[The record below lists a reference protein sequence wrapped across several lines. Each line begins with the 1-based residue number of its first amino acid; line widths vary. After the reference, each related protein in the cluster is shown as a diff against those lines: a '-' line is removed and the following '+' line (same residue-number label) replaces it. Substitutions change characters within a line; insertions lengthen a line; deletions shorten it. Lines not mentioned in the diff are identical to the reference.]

1 MANGNALIAVDGKLA
16 EAYNAAP
23 KTRQKKA
30 LSAMRQALRTSPT
43 RLTTA
48 PHLSKKESSLLL
60 KINRGLSET
69 QYARLQE
76 LNDKLEFA
84 TVTAEEHAELLQ
96 LADLAE
102 QLAVER
108 LQAVLALAKLRKVAP
123 AEMMRRLGMTPGASA
138 KDL

>member
-1 MANGNALIAVDGKLA
+1 MANGNALIAVDAKLA

-30 LSAMRQALRTSPT
+30 LSAMRQALRTVPT
-43 RLTTA
+43 RQSEV
-48 PHLSKKESSLLL
+48 PRLSKKESSLFL

-69 QYARLQE
+69 QYERLQE
-76 LNDKLEFA
+76 LNDKLEFS

-102 QLAVER
+102 QLTVER
-108 LQAVLALAKLRKVAP
+108 LQAVIALAKLRQVAP
-123 AEMMRRLGMTPGASA
+123 AEMMRQLGMTPGSST
-138 KDL
+138 KLL

>member
-1 MANGNALIAVDGKLA
+1 MANGNAHIAVDAKLA

-30 LSAMRQALRTSPT
+30 LSAMRQALRTAPARRS
-43 RLTTA
+43 TA
-48 PHLSKKESSLLL
+48 PHLSKKESRLFL

-69 QYARLQE
+69 QSERLQE
-76 LNDKLEFA
+76 LNDKLEFS

-102 QLAVER
+102 QLTVER

-123 AEMMRRLGMTPGASA
+123 AELMRQLGLTPGASA
-138 KDL
+138 KSL